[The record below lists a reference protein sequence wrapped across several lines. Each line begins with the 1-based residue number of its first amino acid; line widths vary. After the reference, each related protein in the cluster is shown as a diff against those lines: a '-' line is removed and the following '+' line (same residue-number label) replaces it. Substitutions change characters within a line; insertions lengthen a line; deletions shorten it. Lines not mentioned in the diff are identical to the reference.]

1 MSRSLLDDA
10 FAHHVW
16 ASLRLIDAC
25 LSLSPAQLDAAV
37 PATDRS
43 ILATM
48 RHVIGNESFELFVAS
63 GERGTFIRADRMGLA
78 ELRAVMADIGAGWSR
93 LLDEDIDPDAVLRE
107 VDSDD
112 GYQKH
117 APMGIRLAQTLHH
130 GTDHRSQIC
139 TALAMLGVEP
149 PALDA
154 FSFGVQDGRVVE
166 VPARTHHIAGR

>member
-16 ASLRLIDAC
+16 AALRLIDAC
-25 LSLSPAQLDAAV
+25 LALSPAQLDAVV

-63 GERGTFIRADRMGLA
+63 GERGSFITTDRMSLA
-78 ELRAVMADIGAGWSR
+78 DLRGAMEDIGQGWSR
-93 LLDEDIDPDAVLRE
+93 LLGEDIDPDAVLRE
-107 VDSDD
+107 IDPGD
-112 GYQKH
+112 GYQKY
-117 APMGIRLAQTLHH
+117 APLGIRLAQALHH

-139 TALAMLGVEP
+139 TALATLGVAP

-154 FSFGVQDGRVVE
+154 FSFGLQDGRVIE
-166 VPARTHHIAGR
+166 VPAPS

>member
-16 ASLRLIDAC
+16 ATLRLIDGC
-25 LSLSPAQLDAAV
+25 LALRPEQLDATV

-63 GERGTFIRADRMGLA
+63 GERGSFIRAGRMGLA
-78 ELRAVMADIGAGWSR
+78 ELRATMEDIGTGWSR
-93 LLDEDIDPDAVLRE
+93 LLDEGIDPDEVIRE
-107 VDSDD
+107 VDPDD

-139 TALAMLGVEP
+139 TALTTLGVEP
-149 PALDA
+149 PALDV
-154 FSFGVQDGRVVE
+154 FSFGLQDGRVVE
-166 VPARTHHIAGR
+166 VPAPT

>member
-16 ASLRLIDAC
+16 ATLRLIDAC
-25 LSLSPAQLDAAV
+25 LALSPAQLDATV

-43 ILATM
+43 ILMTM
-48 RHVIGNESFELFVAS
+48 RHLVGNESFELFVAT
-63 GERGTFIRADRMGLA
+63 GERGSFIRADGMGLA
-78 ELRAVMADIGAGWSR
+78 ELRAAMKDIGTGWSR
-93 LLDEDIDPDAVLRE
+93 LLDEGVDPDAVLRE
-107 VDSDD
+107 VDPDD

-139 TALAMLGVEP
+139 TALTTLGVAP
-149 PALDA
+149 PALDV
-154 FSFGVQDGRVVE
+154 FSFGLQDGRVVE
-166 VPARTHHIAGR
+166 VPAGS